1 MGGDLNNLHIM
12 TVGGKVYASE
22 HGARDTEAARILC
35 GGHGMDTKYYLP
47 PDIKRR

>member
-1 MGGDLNNLHIM
+1 M

-35 GGHGMDTKYYLP
+35 GGHGMGMKYHLP
-47 PDIKRR
+47 ADINRR